1 MEKEL
6 QTSYRMSSSPSL
18 TSGVSSENE
27 LVLNVSNLEENFD
40 KNSMVSNVFIICWCR
55 YRSSKYEYQL

>member
-1 MEKEL
+1 MVEKEL

-40 KNSMVSNVFIICWCR
+40 KIQS
-55 YRSSKYEYQL
+55 YEARRLANKR